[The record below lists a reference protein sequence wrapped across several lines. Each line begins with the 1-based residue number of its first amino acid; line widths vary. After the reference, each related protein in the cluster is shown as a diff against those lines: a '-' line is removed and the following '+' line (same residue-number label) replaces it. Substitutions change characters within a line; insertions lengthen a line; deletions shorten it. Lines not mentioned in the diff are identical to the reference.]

1 MPLLRLGGFPLLK
14 QPQAAR
20 IRGDFGSTFAR
31 YEPFAGTE
39 VERATR
45 EIAMRKTSNAVPACS
60 VRVGTRSVP
69 PASGDVHVLNQDL
82 SARDIGVGLPGL
94 PSIVPAG
101 VIVHHPHRL
110 RPARAVSL
118 LHRARFFR
126 LLPDAHCAM
135 PLSVISNAA
144 VLPGETRPDA
154 MRSPLS
160 ADRPGARTRDT
171 PDRVTRTWA
180 PPRSAPPRASWT
192 NLSADSHA
200 LERRVRESG
209 KNWR

>member
-20 IRGDFGSTFAR
+20 IRGDFGSVFAR
-31 YEPFAGTE
+31 HEPFAGTPAD
-39 VERATR
+39 RATR
-45 EIAMRKTSNAVPACS
+45 EIAMWKTSNAVPAGS

-69 PASGDVHVLNQDL
+69 PALADVHVLNQNL
-82 SARDIGVGLPGL
+82 SARDVGVALPGL
-94 PSIVPAG
+94 PSSVPAG
-101 VIVHHPHRL
+101 VIVHHPHLL

-126 LLPDAHCAM
+126 LLQDAHCAM

-144 VLPGETRPDA
+144 ALPGETRPNA
-154 MRSPLS
+154 MRWPLS

-180 PPRSAPPRASWT
+180 PPRSAPPRAVWT
-192 NLSADSHA
+192 NLWPDSHA
-200 LERRVRESG
+200 L
-209 KNWR
+209 

>member
-1 MPLLRLGGFPLLK
+1 MPLLRLGRFPLLK
-14 QPQAAR
+14 QPQAAP
-20 IRGDFGSTFAR
+20 IRGDFGSVFAR
-31 YEPFAGTE
+31 DEPFTGTPAD
-39 VERATR
+39 RATR
-45 EIAMRKTSNAVPACS
+45 EIAMWKTSNAVPAGS

-69 PASGDVHVLNQDL
+69 PALADVHVLNQNL
-82 SARDIGVGLPGL
+82 SARDVGVGLPGL
-94 PSIVPAG
+94 PSSVPAG
-101 VIVHHPHRL
+101 VIVHHPHLL

-126 LLPDAHCAM
+126 LLPSTASM

-144 VLPGETRPDA
+144 ALLGETRPDA

-180 PPRSAPPRASWT
+180 PPRSAPPRAVWT
-192 NLSADSHA
+192 NLWPDSHA
-200 LERRVRESG
+200 L
-209 KNWR
+209 